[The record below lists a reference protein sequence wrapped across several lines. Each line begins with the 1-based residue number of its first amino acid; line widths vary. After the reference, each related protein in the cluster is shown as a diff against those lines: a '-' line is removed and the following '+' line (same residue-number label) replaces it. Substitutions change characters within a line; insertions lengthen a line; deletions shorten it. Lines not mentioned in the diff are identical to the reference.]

1 MDRIDYLRQELER
14 LNCEYYVLNSPT
26 VDDII
31 YDQLMSELVE
41 LEKQYPERQ
50 SPDSPSVRVGSD
62 ITKEFVQ
69 VKHRYPM
76 LSLSNTYSTTEI
88 EDFDLR
94 IKKDTG
100 IVAID
105 YVCELKFDGT
115 AIGLTYKNGRLEQAL
130 TRGDGEQGDDVTAN
144 VRTVRSIPLRLRGN
158 DYPAEFE
165 IRGEIFMPRSS
176 FERLN
181 REREERNLTPFAN
194 PRNAAAGTLKMQ
206 DSAEVAKRGLDCFL
220 YFVLGENLPFDNH
233 FDSLKKAAEW
243 GFKISTDMKKCRRI
257 AEVIDFLHHWDIARK
272 NLPYDTDGAVVK
284 VNSYAIQNEM
294 GLRAKSPR
302 WAVAYKFKAEQ
313 AKTPLLSIDYQV
325 GRTGAIT
332 PVANLQPVQLAGT
345 TVKRASLHNAE
356 QIELHDIRVGDTVI
370 VEKGGEII
378 PKITGVDKS
387 QRPENSEPLVY
398 ITHCPICGVPLIKPE
413 GEAKHY
419 CPNESGCAPQILG
432 KIEHFVSRRAMNIE
446 GIGEETVDLMFEHG
460 LIHNIADLYDLKE
473 KENEIAALE
482 RMGKRSAKNIVD
494 GLERSKQT
502 PFARVLYALGIRY
515 VGETTAKKIA
525 SALRSLDAIRNASL
539 DRLLEVDEVGDRIA
553 KSIID
558 YFADERNI
566 ETIER
571 LRNAGV
577 KMEIDDEETLPASNI
592 LQGKSIVVSGNF
604 SRSRDEMKKLIEQHG
619 GKNSSS
625 VSSNTDYLIAG
636 DKMGPAKLQKAEI
649 LGIKIIDE
657 NEFIKLIDNT

>member
-1 MDRIDYLRQELER
+1 MDRIDYLRKELER
-14 LNCEYYVLNSPT
+14 LNYEYYVLNSPT
-26 VDDII
+26 VDDIE
-31 YDQLMSELVE
+31 YDRLMSELVE
-41 LEKQYPERQ
+41 LEQQYPERQ
-50 SPDSPSVRVGSD
+50 SPDSPSARVGSD
-62 ITKEFVQ
+62 ISKEFVQ
-69 VKHRYPM
+69 VKHQYPM
-76 LSLSNTYSTTEI
+76 LSLSNTYSTAEI
-88 EDFDLR
+88 EDFDQR

-100 IVAID
+100 IDAIE

-115 AIGLTYKNGRLEQAL
+115 AIGLRYRNGLLVQAI

-144 VRTVRSIPLRLRGN
+144 VRTIRTIPLRLQGN
-158 DYPAEFE
+158 NYPDEFE
-165 IRGEIFMPRSS
+165 IRGEIFMPLAS

-181 REREERNLTPFAN
+181 KERQERNLTPFAN

-206 DSAEVAKRGLDCFL
+206 NSAEVAKRGLDCFL
-220 YFVLGENLPFDNH
+220 YFLLGDNLPADNH
-233 FDSLKKAAEW
+233 FDSLQNAADW
-243 GFKISTDMKKCRRI
+243 GFKISADMKKCGNLN
-257 AEVIDFLHHWDIARK
+257 EVMDFLRHWDSARK
-272 NLPYDTDGAVVK
+272 NLPYDTDGAVIK
-284 VNSYAIQNEM
+284 VNSYSIQNEM

-378 PKITGVDKS
+378 PKITGVDKTA
-387 QRPENSEPLVY
+387 RPDNSRPLTY
-398 ITHCPICGVPLIKPE
+398 ITHCPVCGVALIRPE

-419 CPNESGCAPQILG
+419 CPNELGCPPQILG

-446 GIGEETVDLMFEHG
+446 GIGEEIASLMFEHG
-460 LIHNIADLYDLKE
+460 LIQNIADLYDLRE
-473 KENEIAALE
+473 EQIAALE
-482 RMGKRSAKNIVD
+482 RMGKRSAKNIVE
-494 GLERSKQT
+494 GVERSKQT
-502 PFARVLYALGIRY
+502 PFPRVLYALGIRY

-525 SALRSLDAIRNASL
+525 SAFRSLDAIRQANLAS
-539 DRLLEVDEVGDRIA
+539 LLEVDEVGERIA

-558 YFADERNI
+558 YFADQRNI
-566 ETIER
+566 ETIDR
-571 LRNAGV
+571 LRKAGV
-577 KMEIDDEETLPASNI
+577 KMEIDEEEIPPASNI
-592 LQGKSIVVSGNF
+592 LQGKNIVVSGNF
-604 SRSRDEMKKLIEQHG
+604 SRSRDEMKRLIEQHG

-625 VSSNTDYLIAG
+625 VSSNTDYLVAG
-636 DKMGPAKLQKAEI
+636 DKMGPAKRQKAEI